1 MIKFIF
7 ETLAKFLSI
16 FLPKEQKSD
25 LPPFEII
32 NAIKTL
38 P

>member
-7 ETLAKFLSI
+7 ETLAKFLALL
-16 FLPKEQKSD
+16 LPKEHKAK
-25 LPPFEII
+25 LPAFEII
-32 NAIKTL
+32 NVIKTL